1 MSDESAFRNFTSQ
14 IKDKTNNWEEM
25 PTPNDVNE
33 LQEKLKEY
41 QYFTKSKGKNNK
53 SKEKKVHLDKCW
65 AKLESGLQCKRKQKN
80 GTSFCKEHM
89 NHGHLFG
96 TISDQMN
103 NNHNRNSNN
112 SNNTDNSNNS
122 NNSNKKTNQNIRT
135 YTFYIHDVNG
145 IQYFADEAR
154 NVYNTESVLSENL
167 EPRIIGTM
175 NGENEIVIN
184 K

>member
-25 PTPNDVNE
+25 PTRNDVNE

-41 QYFTKSKGKNNK
+41 QCFTKSKGKNNK
-53 SKEKKVHLDKCW
+53 SKEKKIHLDKCW

-103 NNHNRNSNN
+103 NNRNSN
-112 SNNTDNSNNS
+112 SNHHDN
-122 NNSNKKTNQNIRT
+122 KTNQNIRT
-135 YTFYIHDVNG
+135 YTFYIHDVDG

-167 EPRIIGTM
+167 EPRIIGTI
-175 NGENEIVIN
+175 NDENEIVIN